1 MIVATLRA
9 SLIPA
14 IVTAVLSWSAAA
26 FAADAAGLFQVVV
39 GDVRVL
45 NANGQER
52 TAAKGDNLYVGD
64 RVVTADGALA
74 QVKFTDGGLMSIR
87 ANSEFVLDKFSYA
100 GPQDD
105 KPSIIM
111 SLVRGGLRSITG
123 LIGKNNR
130 DGYRINTVTATI
142 GIRGTDHEPMVILPP
157 PPGGKTVDL
166 PGTYDKVNDGKTFL
180 QTPKGVIEIMPRQVG
195 FVPSAD
201 VAPRLLPKVPDF
213 YRGDPPKQ
221 GAASPA
227 GKPGESAAD
236 KSADVKADP
245 KAATVR
251 TIAPGARAIGVE
263 ALGTPDAPALAT
275 DKSVVSPAG
284 GAAVVRDATQLS
296 PATTLAPAASSLI
309 TRDSAILSPGAT
321 TLSPMTT
328 QSPAT
333 GTIAPMIIQS
343 PATTTIAPMTIQ
355 SPATTTIAPMIIQSP
370 ATTTIA
376 PMIIQSPAT
385 TTIAPAT
392 STIQAPATN
401 TLTSPLLAPAIKLVK

>member
-1 MIVATLRA
+1 MILATLRA
-9 SLIPA
+9 RLIPA
-14 IVTAVLSWSAAA
+14 IVTVLLSWSVAA

-45 NANGQER
+45 SANGQER

-64 RVVTADGALA
+64 RVVTAEGALA
-74 QVKFTDGGLMSIR
+74 QVKFSDGGLMSIR

-157 PPGGKTVDL
+157 PPGGKAVDL

-180 QTPKGVIEIMPRQVG
+180 QTPKGVIEILPRQVG
-195 FVPSAD
+195 FVPNAE

-227 GKPGESAAD
+227 GKTGESAAE
-236 KSADVKADP
+236 KSADIKADP

-251 TIAPGARAIGVE
+251 TIAPAVRAIGAE
-263 ALGTPDAPALAT
+263 AIGTLDAPALAT
-275 DKSVVSPAG
+275 DKSVVSPAA
-284 GAAVVRDATQLS
+284 GAAVVRDATLLS
-296 PATTLAPAASSLI
+296 PSTTLAPAAGSPI
-309 TRDSAILSPGAT
+309 RDSAILSPAAT
-321 TLSPMTT
+321 TLSPMTP
-328 QSPAT
+328 QSPA
-333 GTIAPMIIQS
+333 A
-343 PATTTIAPMTIQ
+343 TTIAPMNIQ

-376 PMIIQSPAT
+376 PMIIQSPAI

-392 STIQAPATN
+392 STIQAPATS